1 MESPR
6 KPRGRRLLRVLVILV
21 IVILLVLYIGMPV
34 AFGFFATRPIHA
46 TVGAPPD
53 GFEAVTL
60 TAHDGVEL
68 AAWYAPPRNGAAIL
82 LVHGSGDSREGLRPY
97 AELLTGAGF
106 GVLAVDLR
114 GHGESGGVTNRY
126 GWGAV
131 PDVATAVAF
140 LQAQPGVQAIGG
152 LGLSLGA
159 ETVLAAAGAN
169 PAMRAVVS
177 EGATF
182 RSLED
187 YVSLPAN
194 QSLVRNF
201 TSRVLFL
208 AVQVFSGTQPPTPT
222 VLDSVTAAGTTDFL
236 FIANGNDPDEVAF
249 TALYAAAAG
258 DRAAVWTIPDAG
270 HIQGLARHPDEY
282 AQRVIAFFEDTLLA
296 D

>member
-6 KPRGRRLLRVLVILV
+6 KPRGRRLLRVLIILV
-21 IVILLVLYIGMPV
+21 VVILLGLYIVMPV
-34 AFGFFATRPIHA
+34 AFGFFATRPISA
-46 TVGAPPD
+46 AVGAPPD
-53 GFEAVTL
+53 GFEAITL
-60 TAHDGVEL
+60 TAHDGIEL
-68 AAWYAPPRNGAAIL
+68 AGWYAPPSNGAAIL

-97 AELLTGAGF
+97 AELLAGAGF
-106 GVLAVDLR
+106 GVLAVDMR
-114 GHGESGGVTNRY
+114 GHGESGGVSNRY

-131 PDVATAVAF
+131 PDVATAIAF
-140 LQAQPGVQAIGG
+140 LQDQPDVQAIGG

-187 YVSLPAN
+187 YMSLPVN

-201 TSRVLFL
+201 TSRVLYL
-208 AVQVFSGTQPPTPT
+208 AVQVFSGTQPPTPSM
-222 VLDSVTAAGTTDFL
+222 LDSVTAATTTDFL
-236 FIANGNDPDEVAF
+236 FIASGTDPDEVDF

-258 DRAAVWTIPDAG
+258 ERAEAWIIPDAG
-270 HIQGLARHPDEY
+270 HIEGLARHPEEY
-282 AQRVIAFFEDTLLA
+282 AEWVITFFEDSLLA
-296 D
+296 E

>member
-6 KPRGRRLLRVLVILV
+6 KPRGRRLLRVLIILV
-21 IVILLVLYIGMPV
+21 VIVLLGLYIVMPA
-34 AFGFFATRPIHA
+34 AFGFFATRPISA
-46 TVGAPPD
+46 VVGAPPD
-53 GFEAVTL
+53 GFENVTL

-68 AAWYAPPRNGAAIL
+68 AAWYAPPENGAAIL

-97 AELLTGAGF
+97 AELLAGAGF
-106 GVLAVDLR
+106 GVLAVDMR
-114 GHGESGGVTNRY
+114 GHGESGGTSNRY

-131 PDVATAVAF
+131 PDVATALDY
-140 LQAQPGVQAIGG
+140 LQAQPDVRAIGG

-208 AVQVFSGTQPPTPT
+208 AVQVFGGTPPPTPS
-222 VLDSVTAAGTTDFL
+222 VLDWVTAATTTDFL
-236 FIANGNDPDEVAF
+236 FIANGNDPDEVDF

-258 DRAAVWTIPDAG
+258 ERAEAWVIPDAG

-282 AQRVIAFFEDTLLA
+282 AQRVIVFFEDSLLA
-296 D
+296 E